1 MRIKLSDY
9 MKPEIEKIKSK
20 EIHIGIYKNDVELGK
35 QINKMLKNIYK
46 NKSDLE
52 ILIINHMSYFKV
64 KSLENKINNILNGNN
79 QNSFSV
85 NLFQSCN
92 KITVKDSDG
101 SEFDIFSSKD
111 YFSALFLRKYDTNF
125 IISRIIHGKESYPGI
140 INKSYFKHLA
150 ES

>member
-92 KITVKDSDG
+92 SITV
-101 SEFDIFSSKD
+101 
-111 YFSALFLRKYDTNF
+111 
-125 IISRIIHGKESYPGI
+125 
-140 INKSYFKHLA
+140 
-150 ES
+150 

>member
-111 YFSALFLRKYDTNF
+111 YFSALFLRKYYTNF